1 MQRKLRRVVSNEKY
15 YFKDGVRFDGVHEN
29 IRGDVSGIS
38 GDMTGIWGDV
48 SGIRGCMTGISG
60 DITGVRGDIDAC
72 GISNDERSNG
82 IDIEDLL
89 EIS

>member
-1 MQRKLRRVVSNEKY
+1 M
-15 YFKDGVRFDGVHEN
+15 
-29 IRGDVSGIS
+29 SGIS

-48 SGIRGCMTGISG
+48 
-60 DITGVRGDIDAC
+60 TGVRGDIDAC

-82 IDIEDLL
+82 IDIKDLL

>member
-1 MQRKLRRVVSNEKY
+1 MQRKLRLVASNEKY
-15 YFKDGVRFDGVHEN
+15 YIKDGVRFDGVHEK
-29 IRGDVSGIS
+29 IR
-38 GDMTGIWGDV
+38 GDV

-82 IDIEDLL
+82 IDIKDLL